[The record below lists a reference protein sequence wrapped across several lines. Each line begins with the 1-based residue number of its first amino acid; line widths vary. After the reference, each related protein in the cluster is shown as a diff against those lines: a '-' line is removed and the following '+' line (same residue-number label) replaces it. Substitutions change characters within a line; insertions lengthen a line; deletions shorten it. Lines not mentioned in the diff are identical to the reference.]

1 MEGPSN
7 SYIVPQS
14 SLIKDMT
21 PQRSS
26 SDLQKNNLK
35 EEFLYHTIQTTV
47 PKSCHHMLYYSLYLD
62 RKYIHGTTSH
72 EISIC
77 FYLYY
82 YMIED
87 LTEEEKSEIVS
98 LHSLSHQYNYPLTY
112 PVIDEEMVSQDQPI
126 EPLSTLEKQLKAWE
140 EIAREE
146 TNKHPTVAIDSVI
159 YGMNSSDTQVRP
171 TYEDITCGRNN
182 QSHLGLCL
190 GYLKNDNED
199 GKVKKQKKRVRDSD
213 LENRKKNSS
222 HVYSL

>member
-1 MEGPSN
+1 M
-7 SYIVPQS
+7 
-14 SLIKDMT
+14 
-21 PQRSS
+21 
-26 SDLQKNNLK
+26 
-35 EEFLYHTIQTTV
+35 
-47 PKSCHHMLYYSLYLD
+47 
-62 RKYIHGTTSH
+62 
-72 EISIC
+72 
-77 FYLYY
+77 
-82 YMIED
+82 
-87 LTEEEKSEIVS
+87 S

-159 YGMNSSDTQVRP
+159 YGMNSSGTQVRP